1 MRLPYSLFTTYI
13 TYLYWPLPHSP
24 CQFSNFENFSKIIMS
39 KISSS
44 DVRKVAQLAR
54 LELPEDQIQ
63 TYTSQIEEILS
74 YVDQLQEIDTKDV
87 SPTTR
92 AVEVV
97 NSMREDLVE
106 VKCSR
111 EDILNQAPNR
121 EGDFFRVP
129 KIL

>member
-1 MRLPYSLFTTYI
+1 MT
-13 TYLYWPLPHSP
+13 
-24 CQFSNFENFSKIIMS
+24 

-54 LELPEDQIQ
+54 LELPEDQIE
-63 TYTSQIEEILS
+63 TYTKQLEEILS
-74 YVDQLQEIDTKDV
+74 YVDHLQEINTENIP
-87 SPTTR
+87 PTTR

-97 NSMREDLVE
+97 NAMRDDFVE
-106 VKCSR
+106 VNSSR
-111 EDILNQAPNR
+111 EDILNQAPQR

>member
-1 MRLPYSLFTTYI
+1 MT
-13 TYLYWPLPHSP
+13 
-24 CQFSNFENFSKIIMS
+24 

-44 DVRKVAQLAR
+44 DIRKVAQLAR
-54 LELPEDQIQ
+54 LEIPEDQIQ
-63 TYTSQIEEILS
+63 TYTNQLEEILS
-74 YVDQLQEIDTKDV
+74 YVDQLQEIDTQNI

-97 NSMREDLVE
+97 NAMREDIVE
-106 VKCSR
+106 FNSSR
-111 EDILNQAPNR
+111 EELLNQAPQR

>member
-1 MRLPYSLFTTYI
+1 
-13 TYLYWPLPHSP
+13 
-24 CQFSNFENFSKIIMS
+24 MS

-74 YVDQLQEIDTKDV
+74 YVDQLQEIDTKNV
-87 SPTTR
+87 PPTTR
-92 AVEVV
+92 AVEVI

>member
-1 MRLPYSLFTTYI
+1 MTKI
-13 TYLYWPLPHSP
+13 T
-24 CQFSNFENFSKIIMS
+24 
-39 KISSS
+39 SS

-54 LELPEDQIQ
+54 LELPEDQIE
-63 TYTSQIEEILS
+63 TYTSQLEEILS
-74 YVDQLQEIDTKDV
+74 YVDQLQEIDTQNV

-97 NSMREDLVE
+97 NAMREDLVE
-106 VKCSR
+106 NNCSR
-111 EDILNQAPNR
+111 EEILNQAPNR

>member
-1 MRLPYSLFTTYI
+1 MT
-13 TYLYWPLPHSP
+13 
-24 CQFSNFENFSKIIMS
+24 

-44 DVRKVAQLAR
+44 DVRKVAKLAR
-54 LELPEDQIQ
+54 LELPEDQIEI
-63 TYTSQIEEILS
+63 YTEQLEEILT
-74 YVDQLQEIDTKDV
+74 YIDQLQEIDTTNI

-97 NSMREDLVE
+97 NAMREDIIE
-106 VKCSR
+106 VNCSR
-111 EDILNQAPNR
+111 EEILNQAPHR

>member
-1 MRLPYSLFTTYI
+1 WLLS
-13 TYLYWPLPHSP
+13 HSTF
-24 CQFSNFENFSKIIMS
+24 QFSNFENFSKIIMS

-63 TYTSQIEEILS
+63 TYTAQIEEILS
-74 YVDQLQEIDTKDV
+74 YVDQLQEIDTKNV
-87 SPTTR
+87 PPTTR

>member
-1 MRLPYSLFTTYI
+1 MT
-13 TYLYWPLPHSP
+13 
-24 CQFSNFENFSKIIMS
+24 

-63 TYTSQIEEILS
+63 TYTSQLEEILA
-74 YVDQLQEIDTKDV
+74 YVDQLQEIDTHNV

-97 NSMREDLVE
+97 NAMREDLVD
-106 VKCSR
+106 VKCLR
-111 EDILNQAPNR
+111 EDILNQAPHR